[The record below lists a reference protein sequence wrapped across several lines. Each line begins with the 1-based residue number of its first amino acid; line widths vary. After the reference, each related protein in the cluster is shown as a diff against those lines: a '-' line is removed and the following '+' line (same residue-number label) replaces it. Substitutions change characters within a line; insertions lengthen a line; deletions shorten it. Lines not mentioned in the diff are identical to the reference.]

1 MNALS
6 PRAAAA
12 PCRYSGRCGGRCRLA
27 PGTDPAALAA
37 LPCVVTMRQRDF
49 FLYVVLAALLSL
61 LAGWLVFEHTLQA
74 GLRDLRGAMESR
86 ISLHAGALERE
97 MERFGLL
104 PLTASLNRDVA
115 DFLQA
120 PPAARD
126 VAEMNRYLKQLNAS
140 IGAQQAYLVD
150 PGGQIVAT
158 SNWDRPDSFLGRDI
172 SYRPYVRNARPGRTE
187 GFYGIGTT
195 NNASG
200 YFLAT
205 AVEQQGRR
213 LGVVAIKIDLEQ
225 LEKPWRGA
233 EYPVLL
239 TDANDVVILASVPDW
254 KYATLGPL
262 SPAAR
267 QKLEETQQYNH
278 RPLPALPWQPL
289 RDLGEGLRLA
299 RLGEGGAAQDYLA
312 LARQMP
318 GSGMNVTV
326 LSEPGDLYSLAW
338 ARAVAAMV
346 MVAFASVLLHAFRLW
361 RDATRERL
369 AAREALQA
377 AHDHLELQVEQR
389 SAELRAANAG
399 LRREV
404 QERIQ
409 AVRRLES
416 AQEELIRTENLAVI
430 GQLSA
435 GLAHEINQPLA
446 ALSTLSANAVRFLER
461 GDTETVRFN
470 LGRITDLVARL
481 GTLTGQLRSFARRS
495 TGEAEPLP
503 LAQRIESAAALLG
516 HRLEKDGVQL
526 VLEPP
531 PAAVVAQGE
540 AVRLEQVLVNLIGNA
555 ADAVAEQTEKR
566 IRIRWWQEGG
576 AACVTVSDN
585 GPGMSGAVLERLFEP
600 FFTTKKSSGLGL
612 GLAIS
617 SDIMRRLGGSLEAAN
632 RPEGGAVFTLRLPA
646 AAMESKRA

>member
-1 MNALS
+1 
-6 PRAAAA
+6 
-12 PCRYSGRCGGRCRLA
+12 
-27 PGTDPAALAA
+27 
-37 LPCVVTMRQRDF
+37 
-49 FLYVVLAALLSL
+49 
-61 LAGWLVFEHTLQA
+61 
-74 GLRDLRGAMESR
+74 
-86 ISLHAGALERE
+86 
-97 MERFGLL
+97 
-104 PLTASLNRDVA
+104 
-115 DFLQA
+115 
-120 PPAARD
+120 
-126 VAEMNRYLKQLNAS
+126 
-140 IGAQQAYLVD
+140 
-150 PGGQIVAT
+150 
-158 SNWDRPDSFLGRDI
+158 
-172 SYRPYVRNARPGRTE
+172 
-187 GFYGIGTT
+187 
-195 NNASG
+195 
-200 YFLAT
+200 
-205 AVEQQGRR
+205 
-213 LGVVAIKIDLEQ
+213 
-225 LEKPWRGA
+225 
-233 EYPVLL
+233 
-239 TDANDVVILASVPDW
+239 
-254 KYATLGPL
+254 
-262 SPAAR
+262 
-267 QKLEETQQYNH
+267 
-278 RPLPALPWQPL
+278 
-289 RDLGEGLRLA
+289 
-299 RLGEGGAAQDYLA
+299 
-312 LARQMP
+312 
-318 GSGMNVTV
+318 
-326 LSEPGDLYSLAW
+326 
-338 ARAVAAMV
+338 